1 MHAHPPMVTPFAF
14 PPTAVEAD
22 DDDGAGVGPIA
33 VDDRPSVTS
42 PTPRPQKGT
51 AKAQNISEAM
61 QPSPIVA
68 LASRDQRLDSE
79 KENVS
84 ELTSK
89 PPWRGAGAVDNP
101 QGFTDAGASPR
112 DQAIEN
118 ENFDRQTASKPPN
131 TPRGQRPPDIDSQ
144 DYSESLKKKAKAFL
158 NAGLKKRNKQ
168 KDLEVAASGSRDSPV
183 QVELRSYRVRP
194 RGVTSPGP

>member
-1 MHAHPPMVTPFAF
+1 LADTGGVG
-14 PPTAVEAD
+14 D
-22 DDDGAGVGPIA
+22 DDDDDDDDDDARAAGVGPIA

-51 AKAQNISEAM
+51 AKARNISEAM